1 MMNKRSN
8 FLQYFYS
15 SDEIVKYSLFTSSSI
30 VEYYIF
36 TITGN
41 KMGKAVKRKTSF
53 QQKLELTSTQL
64 NKLIEK

>member
-64 NKLIEK
+64 NKSIEK

>member
-53 QQKLELTSTQL
+53 QQKLELTFTQL

>member
-1 MMNKRSN
+1 MTNKRSN

-15 SDEIVKYSLFTSSSI
+15 SDGIVKYPFFTSSSI
-30 VEYYIF
+30 LQYYIF

-53 QQKLELTSTQL
+53 QQKLELTFTQL
-64 NKLIEK
+64 NEFIVK

>member
-1 MMNKRSN
+1 MTNKRSN

-15 SDEIVKYSLFTSSSI
+15 SELWNTRFSSI
-30 VEYYIF
+30 LQYYIF

-53 QQKLELTSTQL
+53 QQKLELTFTQL
-64 NKLIEK
+64 NEFIVK